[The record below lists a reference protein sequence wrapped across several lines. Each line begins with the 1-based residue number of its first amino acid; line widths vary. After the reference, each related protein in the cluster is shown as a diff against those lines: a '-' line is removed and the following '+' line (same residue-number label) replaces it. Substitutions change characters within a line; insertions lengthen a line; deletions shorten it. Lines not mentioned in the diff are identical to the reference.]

1 MVDTQTSQQNIS
13 RLSKKS
19 TSIDQTRTSTN
30 PGSASLLED
39 SEVDED
45 ELQDHIEEDA
55 PAKIQVKFTIKV
67 NSVKEVLLMD
77 GVPVY
82 VSWIY
87 NDKSPQQTPNKQ
99 IQGNQANFGTSM
111 QMNTTLRKHKTKLR
125 YERKELTMILI
136 QADN

>member
-30 PGSASLLED
+30 PGSASLLDD

-45 ELQDHIEEDA
+45 ELQDQIEEDA

-87 NDKSPQQTPNKQ
+87 NDKSPQ
-99 IQGNQANFGTSM
+99 
-111 QMNTTLRKHKTKLR
+111 
-125 YERKELTMILI
+125 
-136 QADN
+136 